1 MAARSCGR
9 LAPLTSSATTTGGST
24 TSPCARASSSEGVGT
39 PAKKSIQTDV
49 SATTPLTGHLEVDV
63 EVELST
69 ERHGLLIGS
78 GAPDESKSLDEGV
91 GDPPAGHSHRVTQK
105 IGGGGWGWGPR
116 PGPRGGPT
124 TGGSYERTT
133 ARFTTPPPT
142 T

>member
-69 ERHGLLIGS
+69 ERHGLLVGS

-105 IGGGGWGWGPR
+105 IGGGGGGGG
-116 PGPRGGPT
+116 PGPGRWCGRIAGGLMT
-124 TGGSYERTT
+124 RHTV
-133 ARFTTPPPT
+133 
-142 T
+142 